1 MWEKI
6 NKVSV
11 QVIIA
16 VISVLLSFG
25 LLYFL
30 VFKEVPAGNRDL
42 FNVMIGVVIGST
54 ITSVM
59 GWLYT
64 QSKSGKD
71 VAKTLL
77 LLLSDR
83 KSVV

>member
-1 MWEKI
+1 MWEKL

-16 VISVLLSFG
+16 VLSVSCSFG

-30 VFKEVPAGNRDL
+30 VFKEVPGGNRDL
-42 FNVMIGVVIGST
+42 FNVLIGMVCGSS
-54 ITSVM
+54 ITAVM

-64 QSKSGKD
+64 QSKHNTPRNDSKQ
-71 VAKTLL
+71 
-77 LLLSDR
+77 
-83 KSVV
+83 

>member
-1 MWEKI
+1 MWEKL

-16 VISVLLSFG
+16 IISISSSFG

-30 VFKEVPAGNRDL
+30 VFQEVPAGNRDL
-42 FNVMIGVVIGST
+42 FNVMIGVVCGST
-54 ITSVM
+54 VTAVM

-64 QSKSGKD
+64 TNKHQTRQTKND
-71 VAKTLL
+71 E
-77 LLLSDR
+77 
-83 KSVV
+83 